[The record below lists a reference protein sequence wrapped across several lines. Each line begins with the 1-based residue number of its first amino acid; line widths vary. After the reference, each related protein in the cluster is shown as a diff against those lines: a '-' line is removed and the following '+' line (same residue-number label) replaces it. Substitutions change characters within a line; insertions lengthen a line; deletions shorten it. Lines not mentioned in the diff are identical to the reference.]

1 MATEKDVYCRY
12 FVDAVKEVDIYTVAY
27 ALNLPIVKKG
37 MYDFIPCPGHSNRT
51 GKPDRNA
58 TNAKLCDNP
67 KGYYCFACG
76 QFVPMIDMVQEV
88 LSCDFNEAVNF
99 IGDNCGVPPKNIDT
113 SDYIRRTTL
122 TIEERE
128 TLSLPN
134 QAEMV
139 KCLTGIFTTE
149 PLLKK
154 GEISIKKDGYFY
166 RYQQKKSCTLNRLYN
181 DNKQFYGNFMKWMKI
196 HREKYYKSL
205 LSDIE
210 KGKCDDLLTELFDDE
225 TSKAK
230 LCEIYK
236 DKISQIKEIKEMS

>member
-1 MATEKDVYCRY
+1 MAEKDVYCKY
-12 FVDAVKEVDIYTVAY
+12 YVDAVKEVDIYTVAY
-27 ALNLPIVKKG
+27 ALSLPIVKKG

-58 TNAKLCDNP
+58 TNAKLCESP

-88 LSCDFNEAVNF
+88 LDCDFNEAVNF
-99 IGDNCGVPPKNIDT
+99 IGDNCGVTPKSSDT

-128 TLSLPN
+128 VLSLPN
-134 QAEMV
+134 QTEMV
-139 KCLTGIFTTE
+139 KCLTGISEKE

-154 GEISIKKDGYFY
+154 GEISIKKDGYFHKY
-166 RYQQKKSCTLNRLYN
+166 EQKKSYTLNRLYN
-181 DNKQFYGNFMKWMKI
+181 DNKGFYSNFIKWMKF
-196 HREKYYKSL
+196 HREKYYKIL
-205 LSDIE
+205 VSDIE
-210 KGKCDDLLTELFDDE
+210 RGKCNKLLSELFGEDE
-225 TSKAK
+225 TAKAK

-236 DKISQIKEIKEMS
+236 EKISQIKEIKEMS